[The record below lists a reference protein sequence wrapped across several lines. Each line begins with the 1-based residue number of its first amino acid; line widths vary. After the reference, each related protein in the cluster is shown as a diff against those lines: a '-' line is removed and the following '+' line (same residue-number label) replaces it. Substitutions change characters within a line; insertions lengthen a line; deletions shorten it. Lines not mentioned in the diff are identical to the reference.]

1 MNSNNVKIKEHQEI
15 LPSVIERGALSAPL
29 TLRDLVVE
37 GSEGNQDSVSS
48 LMSNQISQEFETEME
63 ILKGNMMLL
72 EKMTKKK
79 SFLLR
84 EMKYLLK
91 VN

>member
-1 MNSNNVKIKEHQEI
+1 MDLFPVSSEKLTK
-15 LPSVIERGALSAPL
+15 PAPL
-29 TLRDLVVE
+29 TLRDLVIE
-37 GSEGNQDSVSS
+37 NEEARNESAASFFESEA
-48 LMSNQISQEFETEME
+48 SQEFATEME
-63 ILKGNMMLL
+63 ILKGHLMLL
-72 EKMTKKK
+72 EKMTQKK